1 MAIIII
7 NLAITALIIF
17 IYEKERRTTLKKLLI
32 TFSTTNLALHMACE
46 ELKKYTNEDD
56 KAIWKKYIK
65 KAVKKMEKAEVDL

>member
-17 IYEKERRTTLKKLLI
+17 IYEKDRRTTLKKLLV
-32 TFSTTNLALHMACE
+32 TFFTTNLALHRACE

-56 KAIWKKYIK
+56 KAIWKKYMK
-65 KAVKKMEKAEVDL
+65 KAVKEMEGAEVDL